1 MSQRL
6 HPSLTPEKWS
16 KFPKPTQILN
26 IASELS
32 RTRGW
37 LGKQRPEPMLNS
49 FDRAFELIDLT
60 IADPKWRRGLKELLR
75 FREQL
80 AALYIQNKHD
90 INYFNLLLRAWLNF
104 NGETARVEI

>member
-1 MSQRL
+1 MITKF
-6 HPSLTPEKWS
+6 HPSLTEDKWGQS
-16 KFPKPTQILN
+16 DKVKQLLN
-26 IASELS
+26 VAAEFS
-32 RTRGW
+32 RARNCLRIDDQNGF
-37 LGKQRPEPMLNS
+37 QNS
-49 FDRAFELIDLT
+49 LDRAFELIDLT

-80 AALYIQNKHD
+80 AALYIQDKHD